1 MILLQVMSMCA
12 VQKLVSRFELN
23 DKQEGVHMATVKLGR
38 ELREQIITS
47 AYNKF
52 SKQVEE
58 AERIDLGAHWG
69 DYIYETIFGEYRDVL
84 SAVPTQF
91 LYTRSEIKVNKIG
104 GIQCFLSFTL
114 TNSEVMPFG
123 SWDNELIRMDSYNNF
138 ELRQHTAWDELF
150 YLFVAKR
157 DKINAAQ
164 QRRSEFRDM
173 VREVVNNHATLAAA
187 LRTWPP
193 LWDIVPEWAKDKHRE
208 IKEKVKKDEPQ
219 LNVDLGRLTAMAT
232 AQKLIV

>member
-1 MILLQVMSMCA
+1 
-12 VQKLVSRFELN
+12 
-23 DKQEGVHMATVKLGR
+23 MATVKLGK
-38 ELREQIITS
+38 ELRDQIITS

-69 DYIYETIFGEYRDVL
+69 DYIYETIFGGYRDVL
-84 SAVPTQF
+84 SNVPSQF
-91 LYTRSEIKVNKIG
+91 LRTQNEIRIRGIG
-104 GIQCFLSFTL
+104 GVGCSLNFAF
-114 TNSEVMPFG
+114 TNSEVLPIHMWEC
-123 SWDNELIRMDSYNNF
+123 SMASMDSYNNYT
-138 ELRQHTAWDELF
+138 LKHHTAWDELF
-150 YLFVAKR
+150 HLYVAKR
-157 DKINAAQ
+157 DRINAAQ

>member
-1 MILLQVMSMCA
+1 
-12 VQKLVSRFELN
+12 
-23 DKQEGVHMATVKLGR
+23 MATVKLGK
-38 ELREQIITS
+38 ELRDQIITS

-69 DYIYETIFGEYRDVL
+69 DYIYETIFGGYRDVL
-84 SAVPTQF
+84 SNVPSVFLRTQN
-91 LYTRSEIKVNKIG
+91 EIAISKISGVN
-104 GIQCFLSFTL
+104 CTLRFVL
-114 TNSEVMPFG
+114 TNSEIVPFHI
-123 SWDNELIRMDSYNNF
+123 WNCEMAHMNSYNNF
-138 ELRQHTAWDELF
+138 ELKHHTAWDELF
-150 YLFVAKR
+150 HLHVAKR